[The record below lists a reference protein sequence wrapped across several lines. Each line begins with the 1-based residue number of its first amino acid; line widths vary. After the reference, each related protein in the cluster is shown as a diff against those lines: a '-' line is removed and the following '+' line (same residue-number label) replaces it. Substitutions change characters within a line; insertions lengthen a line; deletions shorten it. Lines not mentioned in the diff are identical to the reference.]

1 MRVVHVVA
9 LYYRVITT
17 TSQFMLILL
26 DGIRTTVVV
35 PQNGELW
42 GAADCA
48 GTSTLD
54 AADAP

>member
-1 MRVVHVVA
+1 
-9 LYYRVITT
+9 
-17 TSQFMLILL
+17 MLILL
-26 DGIRTTVVV
+26 DGIRTTQYIV

-42 GAADCA
+42 RAADCA